1 MNDSLG
7 NPDPNAYNAVHWDGQ
22 SWELKRI
29 PFIGCGAVVYPPIY
43 SVFAY
48 SNNDIWYA
56 RGGSI
61 VHFDGTEYVNHCSI
75 NSLLTGSINKIWG
88 SSSND
93 LYVVGNNGNIAHYN
107 GSQWTK
113 IESGTTLHLYDIWG
127 NFNNKTNEC
136 EVITVGAN
144 LGTGPNRIILS
155 LSGDSGVTSLTTT
168 GIIGSIHGTRF
179 KKTRYYVVGNGVF
192 TKKDIFSLSPWIN
205 LGDDLSDY
213 FLGAIEGTGN
223 NNIIACGSYGELLH
237 FNGVTWK
244 SFQNIFSGIL
254 LGEVALKGNTVV
266 TVGFNSAKAFISIGK
281 NN

>member
-1 MNDSLG
+1 M
-7 NPDPNAYNAVHWDGQ
+7 
-22 SWELKRI
+22 
-29 PFIGCGAVVYPPIY
+29 
-43 SVFAY
+43 
-48 SNNDIWYA
+48 
-56 RGGSI
+56 
-61 VHFDGTEYVNHCSI
+61 
-75 NSLLTGSINKIWG
+75 
-88 SSSND
+88 
-93 LYVVGNNGNIAHYN
+93 
-107 GSQWTK
+107 
-113 IESGTTLHLYDIWG
+113 
-127 NFNNKTNEC
+127 
-136 EVITVGAN
+136 
-144 LGTGPNRIILS
+144 
-155 LSGDSGVTSLTTT
+155 
-168 GIIGSIHGTRF
+168 
-179 KKTRYYVVGNGVF
+179 F